1 MISKA
6 LFKVVSVCSLI
17 IGAIVAVPTFFPFIR
32 GFSFFALMFCVAPF
46 LIVYLKRLEVIKA
59 PDMDKLL
66 TIGALSGVFSFI
78 GFSVVFFPTT
88 FLLNLIFKIQS
99 FLWVKVVF
107 SNFAF
112 LLLIIILMA
121 IVSALTN
128 AFSSFLTAY
137 FYQNFENR
145 K

>member
-17 IGAIVAVPTFFPFIR
+17 IGAIIAIPTFFPFIR
-32 GFSFFALMFCVAPF
+32 GFSFFALMFLVAPF
-46 LIVYLKRLEVIKA
+46 LIVYLKRLEVIKT

-66 TIGALSGVFSFI
+66 AVGALSGVFAFL

-128 AFSSFLTAY
+128 AFSAFLTAY
-137 FYQNFENR
+137 FYQNFGNR